1 MMTID
6 EMIEIKKRYGL
17 SYEYIAEKSGVP
29 MSTVQKVFSRTT
41 PTPRMSTLTALND
54 VFDEMNYAFVR
65 EDPAPYD
72 VSSVKFHLTDGLGA
86 LSLDV
91 DNSKTIDDYM
101 NLPEGERVE
110 LIDGV
115 FYDMAAPIP
124 IHQKIASLINTVFE
138 NFVKTNKGSC
148 VPFIAPSD
156 VQLDCDNKTVVQPD
170 LFVVCDRNKITKKRI
185 VGAPDLVIEILSES
199 NWYTDIF
206 IKRQKYKNAGVK
218 EYWIVMPDKLRIQ
231 VYCFEKSDEP
241 TEYTFTDKIP
251 ISIWGGKCV
260 VDFADIYTDIS
271 FML

>member
-1 MMTID
+1 MLTID
-6 EMIEIKKRYGL
+6 EMITLKKRYGL
-17 SYEYIAEKSGVP
+17 SYDYIVEKSGVP

-41 PTPRMSTLTALND
+41 PTPRMSTLTALNA
-54 VFDEMNYAFVR
+54 VFDGMGYSFVM
-65 EDPAPYD
+65 EEPAVYD
-72 VSSVKFHLTDGLGA
+72 ASGGSHSLTDGSGA

-91 DNSKTIDDYM
+91 DNSKTIDDYLK
-101 NLPEGERVE
+101 LPEGERVE

-115 FYDMAAPIP
+115 FYDMASPIP

-138 NFVKTNKGSC
+138 NHVKTNKGSC

-156 VQLDCDNKTVVQPD
+156 VQLDCDNKTIVQPD
-170 LFVVCDRNKITKKRI
+170 LFIVCDRNKITKKRI

-206 IKRQKYKNAGVK
+206 IKRQKYKNAGVR
-218 EYWIVMPDKLRIQ
+218 EYWIVMPEKLRIQ

-241 TEYTFTDKIP
+241 VEYTFKDNIP
-251 ISIWGGKCV
+251 VGIWDGKCDV
-260 VDFADIYTDIS
+260 NFADIYADVS